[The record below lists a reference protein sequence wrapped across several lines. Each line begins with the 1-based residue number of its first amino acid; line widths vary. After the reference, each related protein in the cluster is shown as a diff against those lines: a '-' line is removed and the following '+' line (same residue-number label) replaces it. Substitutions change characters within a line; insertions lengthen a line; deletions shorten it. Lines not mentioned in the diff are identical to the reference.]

1 MLHCT
6 VMIDKRTI
14 GSYNHSHKKST
25 KSFEKTLD
33 IKHRIEQNSQLHSF
47 TASQLHSFTAS
58 QFHSFTASQ
67 FHSFTAEGK
76 LCPNKTIKH
85 KQIYSHKKP
94 QGTQNSKI
102 KNVHG
107 RTFLIAPRLNYKLTL
122 TGGTYDK
129 V

>member
-1 MLHCT
+1 MCGNMLHCT
-6 VMIDKRTI
+6 VMIDKHTDS
-14 GSYNHSHKKST
+14 SYNHSHKKST

-47 TASQLHSFTAS
+47 TASQL
-58 QFHSFTASQ
+58 
-67 FHSFTAEGK
+67 HSFTAEGK